1 MTTAETV
8 LARCTELDTISASP
22 TWLERAHLTPEHA
35 RANALAERWLRGA
48 GLTTWQDAA
57 GNICGRREGAEPGL
71 PALLLG
77 SHLDTVPDAG
87 SFDGMLGVTM
97 AIAVAERID
106 AAVAQGRMPALP
118 FALEVIGFSDEEGAR
133 FGKALLG
140 SQAVAGTWDED
151 WWDLRDRD
159 GTTLHQAFG
168 EFGLDPR
175 RVGEA
180 ARRPEELVG
189 YLEAHIEQ
197 GPYLEAADASLG
209 YVTTIAGARRF
220 RLSVTGEA
228 RHAGG
233 TPYERRRDALLG
245 ASEMVVAIERLAR
258 AAGTIATVGRLE
270 VQPGAVNVIAGRADL
285 SLDLRAATD
294 AQRDASWV
302 EIEAELQRI
311 CTARRLR
318 LDVAQTHEAPAAPC
332 ARWLQEAVVEGIVAT
347 GDEEPMGLWSRA
359 GHDAMAIAA
368 ITDIGMLFVRCH
380 DGISHHPDEGVREI
394 DVARGLDA
402 LEHAVLAVAQR
413 WRDGEVPERTDDV
426 GPAVSGTVVPGAA
439 P

>member
-1 MTTAETV
+1 MTTAEIA
-8 LARCTELDTISASP
+8 LARCSELDVISASE
-22 TWLERAHLTPEHA
+22 TWLERTHLTPQHRA
-35 RANALAERWLRGA
+35 ANALTGRWMRDA
-48 GLTTWQDAA
+48 GLHVWQDAA
-57 GNICGRREGAEPGL
+57 GNICGRREGRAPGL

-87 SFDGMLGVTM
+87 SFDGMLGVVM
-97 AIAVAERID
+97 AIAVVERLRD
-106 AAVAQGRMPALP
+106 TDLP

-159 GTTLHQAFG
+159 GITLHQAFL

-175 RVGEA
+175 QVGEA
-180 ARRPEELVG
+180 ARGRDELVG

-220 RLSVTGEA
+220 RLTVTGEA

-233 TPYERRRDALLG
+233 TPYERRRDALVG
-245 ASEMVVAIERLAR
+245 ASEMVVAVERLAR
-258 AAGTIATVGRLE
+258 AAGTIATVGRIE
-270 VQPGAVNVIAGRADL
+270 VLPGAVNVIAGRADL

-294 AQRDASWV
+294 EERDASW
-302 EIEAELQRI
+302 AELETEFERI
-311 CTARRLR
+311 CTARDLR
-318 LDVAQTHEAPAAPC
+318 LDVVQNHEAPAAPC
-332 ARWLQEAVVEGIVAT
+332 AGWLKDAVIAGIRST
-347 GDEEPMGLWSRA
+347 GDPNPMGLWSRA

-368 ITDIGMLFVRCH
+368 IADIGMLFVRCH
-380 DGISHHPDEGVREI
+380 DGISHHPDEGVREV
-394 DVARGLDA
+394 DVAHAIDA
-402 LEHAVLAVAQR
+402 FEQAVLQVAAT
-413 WRDGEVPERTDDV
+413 WTADHGD
-426 GPAVSGTVVPGAA
+426 
-439 P
+439 

>member
-1 MTTAETV
+1 MTTAETA
-8 LARCTELDTISASP
+8 LARCSELDVISASD
-22 TWLERAHLTPEHA
+22 TWLERTHLTPQHRA
-35 RANALAERWLRGA
+35 ANALTGRWMRDA
-48 GLTTWQDAA
+48 GLHVWQDAA
-57 GNICGRREGAEPGL
+57 GNICGRREGRAPGL

-87 SFDGMLGVTM
+87 SFDGMLGVVM
-97 AIAVAERID
+97 AIAVVERLRD
-106 AAVAQGRMPALP
+106 TELP

-159 GTTLHQAFG
+159 GITLHQAFL

-175 RVGEA
+175 QVGDA
-180 ARRPEELVG
+180 ARRPQDLIG

-220 RLSVTGEA
+220 RLTVSGEA

-233 TPYERRRDALLG
+233 TPYERRRDALVG
-245 ASEMVVAIERLAR
+245 ASEMVVAVERLAR
-258 AAGTIATVGRLE
+258 AAGTIATVGRIE
-270 VQPGAVNVIAGRADL
+270 VLPGAVNVIPGRADL

-294 AQRDASWV
+294 AERDASWADLA
-302 EIEAELQRI
+302 AEFERI
-311 CTARRLR
+311 CTARDLR
-318 LDVAQTHEAPAAPC
+318 LDIVLSHEAPAAPC
-332 ARWLQEAVVEGIVAT
+332 ARWLQDAVIAGIRAT
-347 GDEEPMGLWSRA
+347 GDPDPMGLWSRA

-368 ITDIGMLFVRCH
+368 IADIAMLFVRCH

-394 DVARGLDA
+394 DVARGIDA
-402 LEHAVLAVAQR
+402 FEQAVLEVAATWTADR
-413 WRDGEVPERTDDV
+413 P
-426 GPAVSGTVVPGAA
+426 
-439 P
+439 